1 MTASLILAEALFQ
14 RTTFPGKMSASL
26 AWLAK
31 QVQLLQALGI
41 GCCPICTHEKGF
53 SLMAT
58 LLPHA
63 WWMFVTVQI
72 LGFASAWI
80 TRVCLGTTM
89 QRYGHQL
96 FFTALAL
103 IGVAT
108 FLSVMHG
115 SGWWLL
121 SGLNMATMVIMAV
134 VDGRSPAR
142 QAY

>member
-1 MTASLILAEALFQ
+1 
-14 RTTFPGKMSASL
+14 
-26 AWLAK
+26 
-31 QVQLLQALGI
+31 
-41 GCCPICTHEKGF
+41 
-53 SLMAT
+53 MAT
-58 LLPHA
+58 LLPWV
-63 WWMFVTVQI
+63 WWSFVAVQV

-80 TRVCLGTTM
+80 TRVCLGTSM

-96 FFTALAL
+96 FFASLAL

-121 SGLNMATMVIMAV
+121 SGLNMSTMVVMAV
-134 VDGRSPAR
+134 VDGRNPAE

>member
-1 MTASLILAEALFQ
+1 
-14 RTTFPGKMSASL
+14 
-26 AWLAK
+26 
-31 QVQLLQALGI
+31 
-41 GCCPICTHEKGF
+41 
-53 SLMAT
+53 MAT
-58 LLPHA
+58 LLPYA
-63 WWMFVTVQI
+63 WWMFVAVQI

-96 FFTALAL
+96 FFAALAL

-108 FLSVMHG
+108 LVSVMHS

-134 VDGRSPAR
+134 VDGRSVAK